1 MRHALFLGDFSQQD
15 WCYSEIH
22 FFANTSLKYVSL
34 LSRAGRTLFT
44 SLLTNTPNGGIIGV
58 DWEVIVVKIWPLL
71 DIVSDDGKPDFVVS
85 GTSKLFEKHGSLL
98 WLIFF
103 TGLFLGILI
112 HIIYR
117 WFKDPPDENKL
128 PNQHEN
134 DTKEETENKED

>member
-1 MRHALFLGDFSQQD
+1 M
-15 WCYSEIH
+15 
-22 FFANTSLKYVSL
+22 
-34 LSRAGRTLFT
+34 
-44 SLLTNTPNGGIIGV
+44 
-58 DWEVIVVKIWPLL
+58 VKIWPLL

-85 GTSKLFEKHGSLL
+85 GTSKLFEKYGSLL

-128 PNQHEN
+128 PNQNEN
-134 DTKEETENKED
+134 KTKEETENKED